1 MSAEPTWD
9 VFESESLTVRR
20 GLNAHAIRQS
30 LAQNQLSED
39 DLIRPAGSSEPWQ
52 RLGDTVANWPGN
64 AASAPASISNP
75 SQPRQLSDNDLLNPD
90 IEIDIDDSSPGLEV
104 PASPVSQQVESA
116 KPTRADAE
124 SMALSWLMSSDE
136 DEVATPEPVI
146 EPAKPAEQRA
156 RSATAEHK
164 PEKSPVKPDKIEA
177 SEPKQNLVQEPV
189 TREKWLE
196 PSVELDQADPTA
208 NELGH
213 FAGDDEEEEE
223 EFTLAR
229 SATQKVEELDLAA
242 MVDVAFQLVLFFMV
256 TASVTLIKTMDLPKP
271 TESTKPAASSA
282 PSVGTKS
289 KNEVETEFIVVSI
302 NAAGEIS
309 IDDEPITT
317 DQIVERL
324 REVRTQSGKTG
335 MLLRAENK
343 TRHRT
348 AVLAYDAANEIGL
361 RIAIE
366 REASE

>member
-1 MSAEPTWD
+1 MNAEPAWD

-20 GLNAHAIRQS
+20 GLSAQAIRQA
-30 LAQNQLSED
+30 LALNNLSED
-39 DLIRPAGSSEPWQ
+39 DLIRPAGSAEPWQ
-52 RLGDTVANWPGN
+52 RLGDTVANWPDQ
-64 AASAPASISNP
+64 PADTAKQAKMSEQHKSSN
-75 SQPRQLSDNDLLNPD
+75 DNDLLNPD
-90 IEIDIDDSSPGLEV
+90 IEIDMDDSSPDLES
-104 PASPVSQQVESA
+104 PAPQKQPQPSKSA
-116 KPTRADAE
+116 KPTKADAE
-124 SMALSWLMSSDE
+124 TMALSWLMSADE
-136 DEVATPEPVI
+136 EEPAAASFIPEPPPVTS
-146 EPAKPAEQRA
+146 
-156 RSATAEHK
+156 RSSKSAAIPQASVTEHQKTAEILQ
-164 PEKSPVKPDKIEA
+164 SPDQK
-177 SEPKQNLVQEPV
+177 PV
-189 TREKWLE
+189 TKEKWLE
-196 PSVELDQADPTA
+196 PSVELEPHDGTA
-208 NELGH
+208 NDLGH
-213 FAGDDEEEEE
+213 FSDDDDDDEE
-223 EFTLAR
+223 EFTLSR

-289 KNEVETEFIVVSI
+289 KNQVETEFIVVSI

-317 DQIVERL
+317 DQLVDRL
-324 REVRTQSGKTG
+324 RDVRTQSGKTG

-366 REASE
+366 RESTE